1 MRIVSLVPAATEIA
15 FALGSGD
22 GVVAVTHDCDYP
34 EAARALPR
42 VTRSTIPAGTSSR
55 DIDVAVRA
63 AAAEGDSTFHVD
75 ASALADARPDILL
88 GQTLCRVCAVTVSQ
102 LPSVMDPSPEI
113 LPLDGDSIAG
123 IFDDIERVG
132 EAIGRAR
139 EAASFVA
146 SLRERI
152 DRVRERVAGLPH
164 PTVVALEWVDP
175 LFSAGHWVPEQVAAA
190 GGVELIGRANARS
203 KEISLDD
210 VVAAA
215 PDYVLILP
223 RGFGSQPA
231 SATAPRLPSSL
242 NRPTRSSTPD
252 TTSPSSAANPGRT
265 SRATSAARQPRSS
278 VHSPTRSPTRS
289 THSSSP
295 KAFRPTDCAHISRPL

>member
-210 VVAAA
+210 VVAAD

-223 RGFGSQPA
+223 CGFDAQRAARESRVLIADERWTQLRAVRDGHVLTLDGNAYFSRPGPRVVDGIELLA
-231 SATAPRLPSSL
+231 SALHGKVP
-242 NRPTRSSTPD
+242 
-252 TTSPSSAANPGRT
+252 
-265 SRATSAARQPRSS
+265 AR
-278 VHSPTRSPTRS
+278 VV
-289 THSSSP
+289 
-295 KAFRPTDCAHISRPL
+295 

>member
-1 MRIVSLVPAATEIA
+1 MSLVPAATEIA

-22 GVVAVTHDCDYP
+22 DVVAVTHDCDYP

-190 GGVELIGRANARS
+190 GGVELIGRTNARS
-203 KEISLDD
+203 REISLDD
-210 VVAAA
+210 VVAAD

-223 RGFGSQPA
+223 CGFDAERAARESRVLIADERWTQLRAVRDGHVLTLDGNAYFSRPGPRVVDGIELLA
-231 SATAPRLPSSL
+231 SALHGKVP
-242 NRPTRSSTPD
+242 
-252 TTSPSSAANPGRT
+252 
-265 SRATSAARQPRSS
+265 AR
-278 VHSPTRSPTRS
+278 VV
-289 THSSSP
+289 
-295 KAFRPTDCAHISRPL
+295 

>member
-1 MRIVSLVPAATEIA
+1 MSLVPAATEIA

-113 LPLDGDSIAG
+113 VPLDGDSITG

-164 PTVVALEWVDP
+164 PTVVALEWLDP

-203 KEISLDD
+203 REISLDD
-210 VVAAA
+210 VVAAD

-223 RGFGSQPA
+223 CGFDAERAARESRVLIADERWTQLRAVRDGHVLTLDGNAYFSRPGPRVVDGIELLA
-231 SATAPRLPSSL
+231 SALHGKVPA
-242 NRPTRSSTPD
+242 
-252 TTSPSSAANPGRT
+252 G
-265 SRATSAARQPRSS
+265 
-278 VHSPTRSPTRS
+278 VV
-289 THSSSP
+289 
-295 KAFRPTDCAHISRPL
+295 